1 VLTLIHMTRAH
12 THTSHVHFSISTYH
26 DYADCDVVLMQAC
39 SLLLGCHWKFDT
51 DDVHHVEVINI
62 LLCTMERKLPYFL
75 LPQMKLCN
83 VIG

>member
-1 VLTLIHMTRAH
+1 
-12 THTSHVHFSISTYH
+12 
-26 DYADCDVVLMQAC
+26 MQAC